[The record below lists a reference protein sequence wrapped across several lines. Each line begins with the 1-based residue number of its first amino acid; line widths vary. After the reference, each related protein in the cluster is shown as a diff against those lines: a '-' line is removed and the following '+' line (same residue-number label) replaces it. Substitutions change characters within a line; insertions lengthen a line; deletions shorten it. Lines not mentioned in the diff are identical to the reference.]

1 MSSTW
6 PSTGPLGG
14 QPAVPAP
21 PMYGSNGAA
30 MIPAA
35 PARTLSGDVLA
46 GMPAARAFG
55 EIVDFAVNAGASD
68 LFFLSEEAA
77 LRIAMR
83 RMGRLET
90 LLALSP
96 ETGRNVVNVMKADA
110 GIDIGDRRRPHEGR
124 YIQQVGDHGVDLRIN
139 IVPTVHGEDV
149 AVRIHD
155 SKSGL
160 RTLDQIGFLRSERSR
175 IESILENRSGLVLV
189 TGATATGKTTTLYA
203 CLQHLNNGTRK
214 INTLEDPVEYVL
226 PGLRQSQVH
235 AKIGLDFP
243 ELLRNILRQSPD
255 VIMVGEIRDE
265 ETAATAVRAANSGT
279 LVLSTLHAPIAA
291 GAVQSMLALSVN
303 RYFLSNC
310 LLAVVAQRLVRTLCP
325 DCRVPYDI
333 TESPETFAD
342 VRPLLE
348 QGQGDYIFGHGAC
361 AKCNYQGFNGRTAIV
376 EFMTFNRRMRD
387 LVARG
392 CSAEEIQQ
400 AAIENGMIEF
410 KRAAMVKVAQG
421 VTTTEEILRELPA
434 EQLGLEN

>member
-1 MSSTW
+1 M
-6 PSTGPLGG
+6 
-14 QPAVPAP
+14 
-21 PMYGSNGAA
+21 NGA
-30 MIPAA
+30 
-35 PARTLSGDVLA
+35 LA
-46 GMPAARAFG
+46 GDALAAIPPAQAFRD
-55 EIVDFAVNAGASD
+55 ITAYAVSVDASD

-77 LRIAMR
+77 VRVALR

-90 LLALSP
+90 ISALSL
-96 ETGRNVVNVMKADA
+96 ETGRNILNVMKADA
-110 GIDIGDRRRPHEGR
+110 GIDLGDRRRPHEGR
-124 YIQQVGDHGVDLRIN
+124 FIQRLNDSDVDLRIN
-139 IVPTVHGEDV
+139 IVPTLHGEDV

-155 SKSGL
+155 SKTGL
-160 RTLDQIGFLRSERSR
+160 RTLEQIGFLRSELARMQ
-175 IESILENRSGLVLV
+175 SILDNRSGLVLV

-203 CLQHLNNGTRK
+203 CLQYLNNGTRK

-235 AKIGLDFP
+235 TRIGLDFP

-279 LVLSTLHAPIAA
+279 LVLSTLHAPVAA
-291 GAVQSMLALSVN
+291 RAVQSMLALNVN

-333 TESPETFAD
+333 SESPGTFAD

-348 QGQGDYIFGHGAC
+348 QGQGDYLFGHGAC
-361 AKCNYQGFNGRTAIV
+361 VKCGYQGFNGRTAIL
-376 EFMTFNRRMRD
+376 EFMTFNRRMRE
-387 LVARG
+387 LVAQG

-400 AAIENGMIEF
+400 AAIDNGMIEF

-421 VTTTEEILRELPA
+421 ITTTEEILRELPA
-434 EQLGLEN
+434 EQLGLEM

>member
-1 MSSTW
+1 MSIAW
-6 PSTGPLGG
+6 PPTGPSGNLPGTPQTPPPAG
-14 QPAVPAP
+14 MLQPAPL
-21 PMYGSNGAA
+21 
-30 MIPAA
+30 
-35 PARTLSGDVLA
+35 RTLSGDALA
-46 GMPAARAFG
+46 TMPPGRAFS
-55 EIVDFAVNAGASD
+55 EIVAFAVETGASD
-68 LFFLSEEAA
+68 LFFLTEEGAVRVA
-77 LRIAMR
+77 LR

-90 LLALSP
+90 MFALSL
-96 ETGRNVVNVMKADA
+96 ETGRNILNVMKADA
-110 GIDIGDRRRPHEGR
+110 GIDLGDRRRPHEGR
-124 YIQQVGDHGVDLRIN
+124 FIQQLGERPVDLRIN
-139 IVPTVHGEDV
+139 IIPTLHGEDV

-160 RTLDQIGFLRSERSR
+160 RTLDQIGFLRSELARMQ
-175 IESILENRSGLVLV
+175 SILDNRSGLVLV

-235 AKIGLDFP
+235 SKIGLDFP

-291 GAVQSMLALSVN
+291 GAVQSMLALNVN

-325 DCRVPYDI
+325 DCRVPFDL
-333 TESPETFAD
+333 TESPGTFAD
-342 VRPLLE
+342 IRPLLE

-361 AKCNYQGFNGRTAIV
+361 AKCQYQGFNGRTAIL
-376 EFMTFNRRMRD
+376 EFMTFNRRMRE
-387 LVARG
+387 LVAQG
-392 CSAEEIQQ
+392 SSAEEIQQ
-400 AAIENGMIEF
+400 AAIDNGMIEF
-410 KRAAMVKVAQG
+410 RRASMVKVAQG
-421 VTTTEEILRELPA
+421 VTTTEEILREMPA
-434 EQLGLEN
+434 EQLGIEM

>member
-1 MSSTW
+1 MSTAW
-6 PSTGPLGG
+6 PPTGPTGSL
-14 QPAVPAP
+14 PAVPAV
-21 PMYGSNGAA
+21 
-30 MIPAA
+30 PAA
-35 PARTLSGDVLA
+35 GPPITPPQRTLSGDVLA
-46 GMPAARAFG
+46 AMPPGAAFSD
-55 EIVDFAVNAGASD
+55 IVRFAVEVNASD

-77 LRIAMR
+77 VRVALR

-90 LLALSP
+90 MSALSL
-96 ETGRNVVNVMKADA
+96 ETGRNIMNVMKADA

-124 YIQQVGDHGVDLRIN
+124 FIQVLGDHSVDLRIN
-139 IVPTVHGEDV
+139 IIPTLHGEDV

-160 RTLDQIGFLRSERSR
+160 RTLEQIGFLRSELVRMQ
-175 IESILENRSGLVLV
+175 SILENPSGLMLV

-203 CLQHLNNGTRK
+203 CLQYLNAGTRK
-214 INTLEDPVEYVL
+214 INTIEDPVEYVL

-235 AKIGLDFP
+235 QRIGLDFP

-265 ETAATAVRAANSGT
+265 ETASTAVRAANSGT

-291 GAVQSMLALSVN
+291 GAVQSMLALNVN

-310 LLAVVAQRLVRTLCP
+310 LLGVVAQRLVRTLCP
-325 DCRVPYDI
+325 ECRVPYDI
-333 TESPETFAD
+333 TESPGTFAD
-342 VRPLLE
+342 IRPLLE

-361 AKCNYQGFNGRTAIV
+361 AKCQYQGFNGRTAIV
-376 EFMTFNRRMRD
+376 EFMTFNRKMRE

-400 AAIENGMIEF
+400 AAIEHGMIEF

-421 VTTTEEILRELPA
+421 VTTTEEILREMPA
-434 EQLGLEN
+434 EQLGLEM

>member
-1 MSSTW
+1 M
-6 PSTGPLGG
+6 STGWPPIGPSGSL
-14 QPAVPAP
+14 PAVP
-21 PMYGSNGAA
+21 GAA
-30 MIPAA
+30 PPAA
-35 PARTLSGDVLA
+35 PVKTLSGDVLA
-46 GMPAARAFG
+46 AMPPGRAFG
-55 EIVDFAVNAGASD
+55 EIVAHAVELNASD

-77 LRIAMR
+77 VRVALR

-90 LLALSP
+90 MFAL
-96 ETGRNVVNVMKADA
+96 TLDIGRNILNVMKADS
-110 GIDIGDRRRPHEGR
+110 GIDLGDRRRPHEGR
-124 YIQQVGDHGVDLRIN
+124 FIQVLGDHSVDLRIN
-139 IVPTVHGEDV
+139 IIPTLHGEDV

-160 RTLDQIGFLRSERSR
+160 RSLEQIGFLRSELSR
-175 IESILENRSGLVLV
+175 MQSILENSSGLVLV

-235 AKIGLDFP
+235 QKIGLDFP

-291 GAVQSMLALSVN
+291 GAVQSMLALNVN

-310 LLAVVAQRLVRTLCP
+310 LLGVVAQRLVRTLCP

-333 TESPETFAD
+333 TESPGTFAD
-342 VRPLLE
+342 IRPLLE
-348 QGQGDYIFGHGAC
+348 QGQGDYIFGNGAC
-361 AKCNYQGFNGRTAIV
+361 AKCQYRGFNGRTAIV
-376 EFMTFNRRMRD
+376 EFMTFNRRMRE
-387 LVARG
+387 LVANG

-400 AAIENGMIEF
+400 AAIEHGMIEF

-434 EQLGLEN
+434 EQLGLEM